1 MAVKKEAVEEV
12 VEGTQPKDGVPTP
25 KPQSQKTDAAP
36 GTIIKEYLQNG
47 LRYKRVVT
55 EDGGT
60 VDMRV

>member
-1 MAVKKEAVEEV
+1 MAVKKDKDDVTEAEGVAEV
-12 VEGTQPKDGVPTP
+12 TI
-25 KPQSQKTDAAP
+25 DARTP
-36 GTIIKEYLQNG
+36 GTIIKEYVQNG